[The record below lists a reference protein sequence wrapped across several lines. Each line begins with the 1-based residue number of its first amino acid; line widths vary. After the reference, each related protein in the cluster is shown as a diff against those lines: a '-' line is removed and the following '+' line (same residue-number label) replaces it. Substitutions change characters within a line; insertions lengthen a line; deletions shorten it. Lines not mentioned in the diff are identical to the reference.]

1 MADKVSAGQPIP
13 RSASLWNNMIGAANE
28 FAARQLGQ
36 AGAGLPAT
44 PPPTDTVKIK
54 NSSGVQ
60 VRLGEVLEIR
70 GFLLSSV
77 TRGFLWFDA
86 DTPDTT
92 DELLTEEDTD
102 ETEIILTEED
112 EDIEGE
118 DRSRPFVIT
127 QQDIPAGSIDRAQ
140 LSGACVAL
148 VNVTDAG
155 HNFAAPASGQRVLQS
170 AGGGPVRLLYKP
182 AGTGEKLC
190 AVLLPSGQQRLK
202 QFCRFTLDSSMDDSD
217 SHQDAT
223 ITAQYGEGLEHTVTD
238 IEVWNLETHAS
249 GVFMFTG
256 AMGAVGYAFYD
267 EPNDKWIIIQMECPW

>member
-36 AGAGLPAT
+36 AGTGLPAT

-60 VRLGEVLEIR
+60 VRLGEVLEIS
-70 GFLLSSV
+70 GFLLSS
-77 TRGFLWFDA
+77 TSRGFLWFDA

-92 DELLTEEDTD
+92 
-102 ETEIILTEED
+102 
-112 EDIEGE
+112 
-118 DRSRPFVIT
+118 RPFVVT

-170 AGGGPVRLLYKP
+170 AGGGPVRILYKP

-190 AVLLPSGQQRLK
+190 AVLLASGQQRLK
-202 QFCRFTLDSSMDDSD
+202 QLCRFTLDSSMADSD

-256 AMGAVGYAFYD
+256 AMGAAGYAFYD
-267 EPNDKWIIIQMECPW
+267 DPNDKWVIIQMECPW